1 MFNYLLIFISSRER
15 RGRKLNCS
23 DLHLDSILFS
33 MPSWLRA
40 ASSDLYFVGRQGGR
54 KHQPHQQLVVR
65 NFEVPC
71 SSVDEIVLHPRS
83 IGTWDTWQR
92 RIHNDLK
99 EVLRNLP
106 RDENVICQAISLR
119 NDEQLCWRGDRI
131 CTPFYLTWKQKK
143 RAWWRMFQASTKTH
157 GKIQLAAAPESK
169 VDSVKKDLQEGV
181 ANDRH
186 RRSGSSFSR
195 HRE

>member
-1 MFNYLLIFISSRER
+1 MIESNRQRVALGQPHFQHAELIEISRQQSVL
-15 RGRKLNCS
+15 RGKA
-23 DLHLDSILFS
+23 
-33 MPSWLRA
+33 MRA
-40 ASSDLYFVGRQGGR
+40 KINGPKAN
-54 KHQPHQQLVVR
+54 HQPHQQLVVR

-119 NDEQLCWRGDRI
+119 NDEQLCWRGGRI
-131 CTPFYLTWKQKK
+131 CTPFYLT
-143 RAWWRMFQASTKTH
+143 
-157 GKIQLAAAPESK
+157 
-169 VDSVKKDLQEGV
+169 
-181 ANDRH
+181 
-186 RRSGSSFSR
+186 
-195 HRE
+195 